1 MEIFSLFKEDNKFEI
16 VVYDSLQDFSSRTEW
31 QDIFGNYFTIIDK
44 LGNIYK
50 WDDSKK
56 EEYGTVYNF
65 TLKIVK
71 NDLELGKL
79 CQQKYEQNKFS
90 TEFSFEI

>member
-1 MEIFSLFKEDNKFEI
+1 MKIFSLFREENKFEI
-16 VVYDSLQDFSSRTEW
+16 VVYDSLKDFTDGTEW
-31 QDIFGNYFTIIDK
+31 QDILGDYFTIIDK

-56 EEYGTVYNF
+56 EEYGTVNNF
-65 TLKIVK
+65 TLKIAE
-71 NDLELGKL
+71 NDLDLGKL
-79 CQQKYEQNKFS
+79 CQEKYEQNEFA